1 MNTRLRVAG
10 TASGRCDILR
20 VGGPSV
26 ATAGSAWQTV
36 LLVPLPG
43 CNYASMSNG
52 LATTSQAPTED
63 LVGLVEGVRFHNKEN
78 GSCVLRLK
86 ARGPCNLITIVGDAA
101 MISAVE
107 WIFYE
112 LPPQASRAAAPSRRR
127 SDPNRSGVEGT
138 PRRRCEP
145 GSRVAIFR

>member
-1 MNTRLRVAG
+1 
-10 TASGRCDILR
+10 LR

-26 ATAGSAWQTV
+26 ATAGSEWQTV
-36 LLVPLPG
+36 LLVPLPA
-43 CNYASMSNG
+43 CNDASMSNG

-63 LVGLVEGVRFHNKEN
+63 LVGLVEGVTFHKEN

-86 ARGPCNLITIVGDAA
+86 ARGPRNLITIVGDAA

-112 LPPQASRAAAPSRRR
+112 LPPQASQAAAPSRRR
-127 SDPNRSGVEGT
+127 SNPNRSGVEGT